1 MQYGRKGKSLEK
13 SLDRI
18 VGTSDRLFAE
28 KARELKIKAVTRSKG
43 QQLNKCLL
51 ALGVY
56 LRKLIRF
63 CLLGSPQVLF
73 EVGAEQQI
81 EANQD

>member
-1 MQYGRKGKSLEK
+1 MQRGREKSSLEKRKSSEEAEKIALNRIVKGKSIEK

-43 QQLNKCLL
+43 
-51 ALGVY
+51 
-56 LRKLIRF
+56 
-63 CLLGSPQVLF
+63 
-73 EVGAEQQI
+73 
-81 EANQD
+81 